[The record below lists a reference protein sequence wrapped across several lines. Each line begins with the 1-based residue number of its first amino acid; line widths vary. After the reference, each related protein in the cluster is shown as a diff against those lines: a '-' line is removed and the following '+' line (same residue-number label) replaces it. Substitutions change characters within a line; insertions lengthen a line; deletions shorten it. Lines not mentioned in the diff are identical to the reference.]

1 VAITGSLMSCAGSVA
16 HSASLV
22 KRRHPGWYGVLM
34 EPMGLGAWQGC
45 SKITQVRP
53 GNDELFT
60 FKLQAAADP
69 QDCDDHAP
77 IAKVQFDFK
86 PEFVKARPGH
96 IALLLTGNA

>member
-1 VAITGSLMSCAGSVA
+1 M
-16 HSASLV
+16 

-34 EPMGLGAWQGC
+34 EPVGLSAWQGF

-60 FKLQAAADP
+60 LKLQAVADP
-69 QDCDDHAP
+69 QDCDDQAL

-86 PEFVKARPGH
+86 TESVKARPGQ
-96 IALLLTGNA
+96 IALLATGNA